1 MNAANRDA
9 MCWTE
14 AQFWAEFGSDESSR
28 VEFKERVPKAGK
40 LQEPLVAFANS
51 GSGGTIIC
59 GVDESRPRQ
68 IVGVRWGQE
77 ENERIQEAARA
88 TQPPLHPDVRTV
100 DIEGRT
106 VALIAIEA
114 LHRGWVQTSDGRLL
128 MRAGPTNRALVGEQL
143 ARFVVERGVE
153 PAEDRAVDG
162 TSIADLRADE
172 FDGYLRQ
179 RLRAPRSDTADDAR
193 ALGFLAQDGRAR
205 LAALLVFGIE
215 PQRDRRRMGIEITR
229 YAGPMDGERTF
240 RDKRELAG
248 TLRELVEAADRAIY
262 DEMRRDAVIRGL
274 IREEIPEFPPVAIRE
289 ALVNAVGHRDYSL
302 TGASVVVRLFDD
314 GIEIESPGTLAGPVT
329 LETLRDAQYSR
340 NPRIMGLL
348 HDLRLVEEAGTGIDR
363 MVDAMEDALL
373 DPPEFAERPH
383 SFSVRF
389 RGRSIFSAEDRLWV
403 AQLGDLALSA
413 AAKVALVYARRN
425 GAVTNE
431 DLRDLR
437 SLDVRASRTILQALV
452 ARDLLEI
459 SGRGRGTKYLLG
471 PAARDVAGAPA
482 RDEQVAAVVA
492 HARRIGSV
500 ANRDVR
506 GLLQI
511 DRPTALALVE
521 RAVELGLLKPVGETR
536 GRRYM
541 PVGE

>member
-1 MNAANRDA
+1 M
-9 MCWTE
+9 
-14 AQFWAEFGSDESSR
+14 
-28 VEFKERVPKAGK
+28 
-40 LQEPLVAFANS
+40 
-51 GSGGTIIC
+51 
-59 GVDESRPRQ
+59 
-68 IVGVRWGQE
+68 
-77 ENERIQEAARA
+77 
-88 TQPPLHPDVRTV
+88 
-100 DIEGRT
+100 
-106 VALIAIEA
+106 
-114 LHRGWVQTSDGRLL
+114 
-128 MRAGPTNRALVGEQL
+128 
-143 ARFVVERGVE
+143 
-153 PAEDRAVDG
+153 
-162 TSIADLRADE
+162 
-172 FDGYLRQ
+172 
-179 RLRAPRSDTADDAR
+179 
-193 ALGFLAQDGRAR
+193 
-205 LAALLVFGIE
+205 
-215 PQRDRRRMGIEITR
+215 
-229 YAGPMDGERTF
+229 
-240 RDKRELAG
+240 
-248 TLRELVEAADRAIY
+248 
-262 DEMRRDAVIRGL
+262 
-274 IREEIPEFPPVAIRE
+274 
-289 ALVNAVGHRDYSL
+289 
-302 TGASVVVRLFDD
+302 
-314 GIEIESPGTLAGPVT
+314 
-329 LETLRDAQYSR
+329 
-340 NPRIMGLL
+340 
-348 HDLRLVEEAGTGIDR
+348 
-363 MVDAMEDALL
+363 
-373 DPPEFAERPH
+373 
-383 SFSVRF
+383 
-389 RGRSIFSAEDRLWV
+389 